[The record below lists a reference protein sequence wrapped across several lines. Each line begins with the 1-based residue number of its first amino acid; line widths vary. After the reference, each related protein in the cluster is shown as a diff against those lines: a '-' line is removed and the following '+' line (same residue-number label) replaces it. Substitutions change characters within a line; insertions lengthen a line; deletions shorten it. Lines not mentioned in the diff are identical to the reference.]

1 MNQDFQEATL
11 HLLLNIRSQIYFHK
25 ENQQQDIKWGKML
38 NSENIDF
45 TQNKMQQLASGG
57 ERTADKNV
65 K

>member
-11 HLLLNIRSQIYFHK
+11 HLLLNIRNQIYFHK
-25 ENQQQDIKWGKML
+25 ENQQEDIKWGKML
-38 NSENIDF
+38 NLENIDF

-57 ERTADKNV
+57 GRTADKNV

>member
-11 HLLLNIRSQIYFHK
+11 HILLNIRSQIYFHK

-38 NSENIDF
+38 NLENIDF

-57 ERTADKNV
+57 GRTADKNV